1 MKSFFYFYLVILF
14 ITSCK
19 RKENNKN
26 PIITSPIIKRIEIED
41 STEAGTGYYFYIEN
55 YNDIYY
61 KDFFLVE
68 RAEKFINSLEEG
80 SRVGSIY
87 FGSSM
92 KLFNLKN
99 TEIYYK
105 RFKEYDG
112 VNFLYNGKV
121 NKNGY
126 HEIEH
131 ITVYIEGKELGL
143 NFNQ

>member
-1 MKSFFYFYLVILF
+1 M
-14 ITSCK
+14 
-19 RKENNKN
+19 N
-26 PIITSPIIKRIEIED
+26 D
-41 STEAGTGYYFYIEN
+41 SSETGIGYYFYIQN

-68 RAEKFINSLEEG
+68 SAEKFIDSLDEG
-80 SRVGSIY
+80 NRVGSIY

-99 TEIYYK
+99 TKIYYNK
-105 RFKEYDG
+105 FNEYDG
-112 VNFLYNGKV
+112 VSFLYNGKV

-131 ITVYIEGKELGL
+131 ITVYIEGKKVGL